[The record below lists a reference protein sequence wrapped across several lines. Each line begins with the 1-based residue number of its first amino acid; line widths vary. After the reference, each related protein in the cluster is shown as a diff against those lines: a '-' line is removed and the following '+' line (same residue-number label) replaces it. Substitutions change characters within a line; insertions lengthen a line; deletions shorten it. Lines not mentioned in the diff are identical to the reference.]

1 MIFIY
6 TMIEPY
12 ILTTQEHL
20 QATTGSAG
28 VFNRI
33 RDAIVAGDYS
43 YNERLPSE
51 RDLSAAYKAARG
63 TIRAALQQLEEA
75 NLVKRKFG
83 SGTFVSFRYEFDQI
97 DIAEETSPL
106 ELIETRLAIEP
117 YMVKMVVMNANNR
130 DLNRLEE
137 VLNQAVDT
145 ESDPNA
151 FSAADEAFHLMLASC
166 SQNPLMIWIY
176 QRINEI
182 RSHNQWSARKNY
194 ILTPEKIRAYNDE
207 HRTLLEAIR
216 QRDHIRAAEIITTHL
231 KQAKQDLIGR
241 G

>member
-1 MIFIY
+1 MQ
-6 TMIEPY
+6 EP
-12 ILTTQEHL
+12 L
-20 QATTGSAG
+20 QVTTGSAG
-28 VFNRI
+28 VFNRL
-33 RDAIVAGDYS
+33 RDAIVSGDYS

-51 RDLSAAYKAARG
+51 RDLSETYKAARG
-63 TIRAALQQLEEA
+63 TVRAALQQLEEA

-83 SGTFVSFRYEFDQI
+83 SGTFVAFRHEFEQV

-106 ELIETRLAIEP
+106 ELIETRLAFEP

-130 DLNRLEE
+130 DLKRLEE
-137 VLNQAVDT
+137 ALEQAVGT

-151 FSAADEAFHLMLASC
+151 FSAADESFHLMLAAC

-182 RSHNQWSARKNY
+182 RSHNQWSARKNN
-194 ILTPEKIRAYNDE
+194 ILTPEKIRAYNAE
-207 HRTLLEAIR
+207 HRALLEAIR
-216 QRDHIRAAEIITTHL
+216 QRDHIRAAEIIKTHL
-231 KQAKQDLIGR
+231 KQAKQDLIGQ